1 MTIVKYLCKITSMS
15 KYKLN
20 IAKPST
26 ITLFI
31 LVAFASTNSAFIGPA
46 IPHISQY
53 FGITSYD
60 SQSIV
65 TYFIFGYMF
74 GQLIY
79 GPLSGKYGKKPAL
92 YIGIMLCLI
101 GNLGCFLSN
110 SFYVFEMQKI
120 FRVLTGIGA
129 GSGIWIVYSMINDF
143 YYESEARR
151 VTSVITLSFV
161 LLPAISIFASGF
173 ITAMAGWQYCYL
185 FMAIYCFSMFLL
197 VRRLPETQII
207 FDNMALNP
215 KIFLPNYLKCLDKN
229 LISYAII
236 YGAAA
241 TPFYLYTASAPLVV
255 INQIN
260 DSAENFGVYSSTIT
274 TLGYL
279 LGNFFAIKFNGKY
292 SAKKM
297 LVIASVML
305 IIGTILLFLLE
316 EHNYFNSGKI
326 FCVVYA
332 IIYFSQ
338 PIFFSNAATLA
349 LSQAKDRA
357 MSSAAFGFVN
367 LLIPIVSLNIGTFSD
382 NHSQNIYTTAG
393 IISLIIASTLLFSFI
408 KDKNNAPL
416 QDLK

>member
-1 MTIVKYLCKITSMS
+1 MS

-20 IAKPST
+20 IPKPST
-26 ITLFI
+26 TILFI
-31 LVAFASTNSAFIGPA
+31 LVAFASINSAFIGPA
-46 IPHISQY
+46 IPHISEY
-53 FGITSYD
+53 FQIISAD

-79 GPLSGKYGKKPAL
+79 GPLSGKYGKKAAL
-92 YIGIMLCLI
+92 YIGIALCLI
-101 GNLGCFLSN
+101 GNLGCFLSH
-110 SFYVFEMQKI
+110 SLHAFEMQKI
-120 FRVLTGIGA
+120 FRVLTGVGA

-143 YYESEARR
+143 YYESDARKI
-151 VTSVITLSFV
+151 TSIITLSFV
-161 LLPAISIFASGF
+161 LLPAMSIFASGF
-173 ITAMAGWQYCYL
+173 ITAMLGWQYCYL
-185 FMAIYCFSMFLL
+185 FMTIYCFSMFLL
-197 VRRLPETQII
+197 VRKLPETQII
-207 FDNMALNP
+207 LNSMALNP
-215 KIFLPNYLKCLDKN
+215 RVFLPNYLKCLDKK

-279 LGNFFAIKFNGKY
+279 LGNFFAIKFNGKC

-297 LVIASVML
+297 LLIASVIL
-305 IIGTILLFLLE
+305 IIGTTLLFLLE
-316 EHNYFNSGKI
+316 EYSYFNSGKV
-326 FCVVYA
+326 FCVLYA

-349 LSQAKDRA
+349 LSEAKDRA

-367 LLIPIVSLNIGTFSD
+367 LLIPILSLNIGTFSD
-382 NHSQNIYTTAG
+382 NHSQNIYVTSG
-393 IISLIIASTLLFSFI
+393 IISLIIVSTLFSCFI
-408 KDKNNAPL
+408 RDKNNASL
-416 QDLK
+416 EGIK